1 MSLRANLG
9 KFCVI
14 VTLQKGSEV
23 DAMDL
28 RKTKRTFEKIQRS
41 KQRAAQNLETAT
53 KNFQEADE
61 QEKLFMRKML
71 QPIFQ
76 AVIEKFI
83 NHHLAVLDLDADK
96 VFEFLR
102 QNLDSLR
109 QGGCQKNTSGE
120 NEPAEET
127 GTKKAKEV
135 SKKGEA

>member
-1 MSLRANLG
+1 
-9 KFCVI
+9 
-14 VTLQKGSEV
+14 
-23 DAMDL
+23 MDL

-76 AVIEKFI
+76 SVIEKFI
-83 NHHLAVLDLDADK
+83 DHHLAVLDLDADK

-109 QGGCQKNTSGE
+109 QGGGQKSTSGE

-135 SKKGEA
+135 SKKGET